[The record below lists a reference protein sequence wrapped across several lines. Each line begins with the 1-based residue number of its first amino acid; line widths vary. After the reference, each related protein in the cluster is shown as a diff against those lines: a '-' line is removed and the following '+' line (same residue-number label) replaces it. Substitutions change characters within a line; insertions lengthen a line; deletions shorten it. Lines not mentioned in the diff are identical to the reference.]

1 MPSQSK
7 PKIRW
12 DQTQH
17 TQVLRSHFCVIIFFL
32 EKGNE
37 PNVFGFGLLILE
49 LIFFES
55 FEEENERRKRSK
67 R

>member
-17 TQVLRSHFCVIIFFL
+17 TQVLRSHFCVIIFFG
-32 EKGNE
+32 E
-37 PNVFGFGLLILE
+37 
-49 LIFFES
+49 
-55 FEEENERRKRSK
+55 RKRTK
-67 R
+67 RFWFWFAYFGIDIF

>member
-1 MPSQSK
+1 MGPNTTHTSSQV
-7 PKIRW
+7 
-12 DQTQH
+12 TF
-17 TQVLRSHFCVIIFFL
+17 LRDYFFL